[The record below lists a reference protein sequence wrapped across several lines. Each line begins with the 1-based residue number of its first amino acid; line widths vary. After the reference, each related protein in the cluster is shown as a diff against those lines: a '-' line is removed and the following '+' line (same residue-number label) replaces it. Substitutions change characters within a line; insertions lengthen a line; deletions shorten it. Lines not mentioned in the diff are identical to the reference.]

1 MRRWLAVLTFGL
13 LWTTMVRGQ
22 GLLIPT
28 EKDLAPLAMV
38 KHDVKIR
45 IEDQA
50 AVTHVTQTFH
60 NPTSRQL
67 EATYVF
73 PVPKGA
79 SVKKFTMWVDGKEVH
94 GELVEADKART
105 IYTDI
110 VRRMQDPGLLECV
123 GSNMLRLRVFP
134 VPANGDQKVSV
145 SFTSIAEQED
155 GLVEYCYPIRKDG
168 KSGVPV
174 EHFSLHAT
182 LRSQHLLQNIYS
194 PSHAIKIDRKND
206 HEAVVTCEGA
216 EKVVDKDFQLYYTH
230 GSKDVE
236 LTLLTCRPAKD
247 HDGAF
252 MLLISP
258 RAELS
263 KKQHVA
269 RDMVFVLDTS
279 GSMQGPKMEQA
290 QKALKFCLG
299 SLSPHDRFAV
309 MNFATVVT
317 KYHDALLPAT
327 SENVEQAKKWVDELS
342 ATGGTAIDAAL
353 DAALETRPADH
364 SRPYTVVFFTDGQPT
379 VGETNPDKIL
389 ARVMEKNTAN
399 TRIFTF
405 GVGDDVNAALLDQLA
420 DKTRALSTYVRPAE
434 DIEVK
439 TSGLFG
445 KISHPVLTNLKLTAG
460 KDVTLSEIYP
470 THLPDLFHGSQ
481 LVVLGRYHGKGHTA
495 VTLTGSVGKETR
507 EFVYEV
513 NFPAK
518 TDDDKSFVVDLWA
531 RRKVGYLLEQ
541 IRSNGEKKE
550 LVDEVVALA
559 KKHGIATPYTS
570 YLVVPDGVPTTPL
583 ASSPVMMPSPPPTM
597 PYYPAQGGSLPA
609 GGVGSGWPGGYGPGQ
624 MPPTPINGAGAGRI
638 TYAPVFVSPAMQYAT
653 PSPAAPMMGT
663 TAQSADSTSAPVSD
677 SSPLGFPIKHYVPAS
692 STPVTTTKSVPQPPA
707 CFGTVL
713 AGNVI
718 PSQTG
723 KEGVDLALVLNDMRN
738 QSQVGEKRMRQ
749 ANGRNCID
757 LGAIWADESFD
768 PKMKQIAVKALSKA
782 YFRLL
787 ERQPKMKE
795 VFQLGK
801 NVVWVL
807 PNGCALVVAADK
819 GAETMTDSEIDALFV
834 AKK

>member
-1 MRRWLAVLTFGL
+1 MRRWLAALTFGL
-13 LWTTMVRGQ
+13 LWTTTVQAQ

-28 EKDLAPLAMV
+28 DKTLAPLALV
-38 KHDVKIR
+38 NQNVKIR

-50 AVTHVTQTFH
+50 AVTRVTQIFR
-60 NPTSRQL
+60 NPTSQQL

-79 SVKKFTMWVDGKEVH
+79 SVKKFTMWVDGKEVS

-110 VRRMQDPGLLECV
+110 VRRIQDPGLLEYV
-123 GSNMLRLRVFP
+123 GSNLLRLRVFP
-134 VPANGDQKVSV
+134 VPAHGEQKLSV
-145 SFTSIAEQED
+145 SFTSIAPQED
-155 GLVEYCYPIRKDG
+155 GLVEYVYPLKTSG
-168 KSGVPV
+168 KIGQAL
-174 EHFSLHAT
+174 EKFSLHAT
-182 LRSQHLLQNIYS
+182 LRSQHLLQNVYS
-194 PSHAIKIDRKND
+194 PNHSVKVDRKSD
-206 HEAVVTCEGA
+206 HEAIVTCEA
-216 EKVVDKDFQLYYTH
+216 SQVVLDKDFQLYYAQ

-236 LTLLTCRPAKD
+236 LTMLTCRPMKGS
-247 HDGAF
+247 DGTF

-299 SLSPHDRFAV
+299 ALSPKDRFTV
-309 MNFATVVT
+309 MNFATTVNRYAATLV
-317 KYHDALLPAT
+317 PA
-327 SENVEQAKKWVDELS
+327 SNEQVDEAKKWVDDLS
-342 ATGGTAIDAAL
+342 AVGGTAIDAAL
-353 DAALETRPADH
+353 DAALDTRPDDP
-364 SRPYTVVFFTDGQPT
+364 SRPFTVVFFTDGQPT

-389 ARVMEKNTAN
+389 KKVMEKNTAN

-420 DKTRALSTYVRPAE
+420 DKTRAVSTYVRPAE

-439 TSGLFG
+439 TSGLYS

-495 VTLTGSVGKETR
+495 VTLTGSVGKETK

-513 NFPAK
+513 NFPTK
-518 TDDDKSFVVDLWA
+518 TDDDKAFVVDLWA

-550 LVDEVVALA
+550 LVEEVVALA

-570 YLVVPDGVPTTPL
+570 YLVVPDGTTPTPVVTGTHVMPGQPGSPYATFGIWNGPTATNMPPPGYGPLPGMTPVMPATINAPVSPLPNSLPIGATGRINYAPVFISPTMQWAAPSTPL
-583 ASSPVMMPSPPPTM
+583 ASS
-597 PYYPAQGGSLPA
+597 
-609 GGVGSGWPGGYGPGQ
+609 
-624 MPPTPINGAGAGRI
+624 GA
-638 TYAPVFVSPAMQYAT
+638 TYCDAT
-653 PSPAAPMMGT
+653 AS
-663 TAQSADSTSAPVSD
+663 SAPVSGTMMQ
-677 SSPLGFPIKHYVPAS
+677 SPADL
-692 STPVTTTKSVPQPPA
+692 
-707 CFGTVL
+707 
-713 AGNVI
+713 
-718 PSQTG
+718 QTG
-723 KEGVDLALVLNDMRN
+723 KHGVDLALELNELRT
-738 QSQVGEKRMRQ
+738 QSQVGQKRVRQ
-749 ANGRNCID
+749 VAGRTCVD
-757 LGAIWADESFD
+757 LGGLWIDEGFD
-768 PKMKQIAVKALSKA
+768 SKMKQVTVKALSAA

-787 ERQPKMKE
+787 ERHPKMKE

-801 NVVWVL
+801 DVVWVT
-807 PNGCALVVAADK
+807 PSGSVLVIAANK
-819 GAETMTDSEIDALFV
+819 GAETMTDTEIDALFA